1 MRSNTQCNDNY
12 PPGTGRSPILQ
23 QNPVLLEAT
32 IILETRKRNRKLAEN
47 LMTLLEIGKG
57 RNIVPLIGTGMER
70 DNFEVLNF
78 WVASRVS
85 ELTVL
90 DDSEQLDFLVADLRR
105 TLDAAI
111 ERSRML

>member
-1 MRSNTQCNDNY
+1 MRSNTQCSDNY
-12 PPGTGRSPILQ
+12 FPGTVHTPKLQ

-32 IILETRKRNRKLAEN
+32 IIQETRKRNRKLAEN

-57 RNIVPLIGTGMER
+57 RNIVPLIGAGMER
-70 DNFEVLNF
+70 DNFEVLNC

-85 ELTVL
+85 ELMGL
-90 DDSEQLDFLVADLRR
+90 DDSEQLNILAADLRR